1 MSEYVS
7 RKNFW
12 LTCIPDFA
20 GKLQC
25 VCQHVNNNPILRNI
39 GI

>member
-25 VCQHVNNNPILRNI
+25 VCVNNNPILRNI